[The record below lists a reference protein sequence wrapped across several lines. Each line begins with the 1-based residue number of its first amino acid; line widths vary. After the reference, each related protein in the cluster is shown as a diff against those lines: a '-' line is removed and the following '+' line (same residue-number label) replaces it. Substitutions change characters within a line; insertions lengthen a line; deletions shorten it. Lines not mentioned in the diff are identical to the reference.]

1 MKFKIGD
8 RVKVV
13 NIINDEYITL
23 PHNQIINQIGIVINI
38 LFNNN
43 FEYPYYIEFNNK
55 KINEYNNNLW
65 AEEELELV
73 DCNNVSNNA
82 TNNPACFGEYCEH
95 LENIDEHRKC
105 LECNYLMQCSYK
117 M

>member
-23 PHNQIINQIGIVINI
+23 PRDQIINQIGIVIDI

-43 FEYPYYIEFNNK
+43 FKYPYYIEFNNK

-73 DCNNVSNNA
+73 TCNGVA
-82 TNNPACFGEYCEH
+82 NNPKCFGEYCDHIKNNNEH
-95 LENIDEHRKC
+95 KKC
-105 LECNYLMQCSYK
+105 LECEYLMRCSIYRK
-117 M
+117 